1 MAGKNFEEALAR
13 LEAIVQ
19 KLESGDLTL
28 EESLK
33 SFEEGTKL
41 ANFCNKKLEEAE
53 QKVSVLMK
61 ESDGAYGERPFDSEA
76 PETE

>member
-1 MAGKNFEEALAR
+1 MAGRKFEEALER

-61 ESDGAYGERPFDSEA
+61 ESDGTYEERPFDIGE

>member
-1 MAGKNFEEALAR
+1 MTSRKFEEALER

-19 KLESGDLTL
+19 KLESGDLSL

-41 ANFCNKKLEEAE
+41 AHFCNKKLEEAE
-53 QKVSVLMK
+53 QKVSILMK
-61 ESDGAYGERPFDSEA
+61 ESNGTYQERPFDSEE
-76 PETE
+76 PEQA

>member
-1 MAGKNFEEALAR
+1 MPN
-13 LEAIVQ
+13 
-19 KLESGDLTL
+19 
-28 EESLK
+28 
-33 SFEEGTKL
+33 EEGTKL

-61 ESDGAYGERPFDSEA
+61 ERDGTYGERPFDSEA

>member
-1 MAGKNFEEALAR
+1 MAGRKFEEALER

-41 ANFCNKKLEEAE
+41 ATFCNKKLEEAE
-53 QKVSVLMK
+53 QMVSVLMK
-61 ESDGAYGERPFDSEA
+61 ESDGIYEERPFDIEE
-76 PETE
+76 PETG

>member
-1 MAGKNFEEALAR
+1 MAGRKFEEALER
-13 LEAIVQ
+13 LEAIVK

-41 ANFCNKKLEEAE
+41 ANFCNKEDAPLTYEWDW
-53 QKVSVLMK
+53 
-61 ESDGAYGERPFDSEA
+61 ESDGTYEERPFDRGE